1 MSCTCERSLDN
12 SNPCYNTYALKMKH
26 TVRSK
31 YSLKT
36 IGYSEVR
43 KMHPLIIPTTK
54 GEGVMLLVLLRFLES
69 NLLHPCNKKKRPRS
83 ERVGS
88 LSHRE
93 CMNECMD

>member
-1 MSCTCERSLDN
+1 
-12 SNPCYNTYALKMKH
+12 
-26 TVRSK
+26 
-31 YSLKT
+31 
-36 IGYSEVR
+36 
-43 KMHPLIIPTTK
+43 MHPLIIPTTK